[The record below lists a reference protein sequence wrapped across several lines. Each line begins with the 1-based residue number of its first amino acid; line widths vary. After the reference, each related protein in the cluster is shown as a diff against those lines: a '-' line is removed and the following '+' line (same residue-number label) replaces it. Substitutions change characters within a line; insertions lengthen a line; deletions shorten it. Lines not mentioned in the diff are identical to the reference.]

1 MRSGHDA
8 PPNHPLAR
16 TRYWGRPGERLAG
29 RLGLAASKDTILQLI
44 KQAARSTILEVRAM
58 FHRTPHRIEAH
69 VKLCGLALQMQGAA
83 EFRCQLRW
91 ARIAHMLGG
100 LKAVRYRCEGRA
112 IV

>member
-1 MRSGHDA
+1 
-8 PPNHPLAR
+8 
-16 TRYWGRPGERLAG
+16 
-29 RLGLAASKDTILQLI
+29 
-44 KQAARSTILEVRAM
+44 M

-91 ARIAHMLGG
+91 VRIAHMLGG

-112 IV
+112 IVQRTKIPAELASMLKLSVPKQILAVEKRPNAAVQANARTPSVASH